1 MASLGI
7 SNLPLADAVV
17 APSGSSTQ
25 VRIGASI
32 KAIYIEM
39 WYMSDG
45 QQPSIQTTTLEVMP
59 DKTQNMTVVQSNDL
73 HAYRNKNNLLYVTEG
88 LVGDANTNPIPVLKG
103 WFKIPKGKQRMSQ
116 DSAIKLNIENPSSEG
131 LSICG
136 QAIYKEYY

>member
-1 MASLGI
+1 
-7 SNLPLADAVV
+7 
-17 APSGSSTQ
+17 
-25 VRIGASI
+25 
-32 KAIYIEM
+32 M